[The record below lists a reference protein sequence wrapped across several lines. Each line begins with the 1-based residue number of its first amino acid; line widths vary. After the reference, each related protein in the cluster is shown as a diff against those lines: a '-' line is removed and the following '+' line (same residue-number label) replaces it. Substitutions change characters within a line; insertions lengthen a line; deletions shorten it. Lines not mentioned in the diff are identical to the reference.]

1 LSALALPPLSPPRRP
16 RATAAGFFSG
26 MGSFVLISTTFCA
39 LAMPL
44 LCLSGLAYAML
55 SCVIMAGMTHW
66 HIIQLMKDAVLMAA
80 IVAAIVIIY
89 RKLKGVG

>member
-1 LSALALPPLSPPRRP
+1 MQDLPGRNGAQLPHKSTGRRGAVVASPGP
-16 RATAAGFFSG
+16 
-26 MGSFVLISTTFCA
+26 VLVSRIG
-39 LAMPL
+39 L
-44 LCLSGLAYAML
+44 LCGS
-55 SCVIMAGMTHW
+55 IAGMTHW